1 MPATSI
7 LGGINQEATQEELL
21 GHMTLLLAAILE
33 KLPRTDAADRLFVS
47 HAESN
52 PTVAIAATQTL
63 ATVTT
68 VGTVTTVSTVANQTN
83 LGGRDASHAAYALA
97 NMGTSHIYNNVLVS

>member
-7 LGGINQEATQEELL
+7 LGGISQEATQQELL
-21 GHMTLLLAAILE
+21 AHATILLAAILE
-33 KLPRTDAADRLFVS
+33 NMPRTDANAR
-47 HAESN
+47 
-52 PTVAIAATQTL
+52 AIVNTSDQGTL
-63 ATVTT
+63 GTLTT
-68 VGTVTTVSTVANQTN
+68 VNTVSTVANQTN

>member
-68 VGTVTTVSTVANQTN
+68 VSTVANQTN